1 MALSDELVQV
11 TLDLFEH
18 FQAPWVLENPDG
30 SRLWARDV
38 ARPFLG
44 HSVKTSYCC
53 FDNFLYRKNTRIAS
67 SFLRVLP
74 SCPGPGRCP
83 AMVGKKHL
91 CQAQRGGGG
100 TTNRYHTRD
109 ELHRIPEGLVRE
121 ILRQLANAQGLTSRP
136 APDGTPL
143 G

>member
-18 FQAPWVLENPDG
+18 FQAPFVLENPDG
-30 SRLWARDV
+30 GRLWARDV
-38 ARPFLG
+38 ARPLLG
-44 HSVKTSYCC
+44 HSVKTSYCA
-53 FDNFLYRKNTRIAS
+53 FGYPYRKNTRLAS
-67 SFLRVLP
+67 SFLSDLP

-83 AMVGKKHL
+83 AMVGRRHL
-91 CQAQRGGGG
+91 EMAQRGGGG

-109 ELHRIPEGLVRE
+109 ELHSIPEGLVRE
-121 ILRQLANAQGLTSRP
+121 IFRQLANAQGPTGGP